1 MKKLNEVLK
10 GLKDDLSGLLSTMLI
25 SERMNSQKCIA
36 KDLDTTKTIVD
47 YKDESDEFSQ
57 EDLNRI
63 GRKIGKLTED
73 IKGMAN
79 VMLTSERINSQ
90 RCIAKDIDT
99 TKTII
104 DAKNESKKFTEE
116 DIKNLVEEAKKII
129 DTMLISERI
138 NSQRCIAKD
147 INTTKT
153 IIDYDDKKDEISKSE
168 LEKITNEL
176 KGLVDTML
184 VSERINS
191 QRCIA
196 KDIDTTKTI
205 IEQK

>member
-10 GLKDDLSGLLSTMLI
+10 TLKEDLSGLLSTMLI
-25 SERMNSQKCIA
+25 SERINSQKCIA

-47 YKDESDEFSQ
+47 HKDESDEFSQ

-63 GRKIGKLTED
+63 GRKIGELTED

-116 DIKNLVEEAKKII
+116 DIKNLAEEAKKI
-129 DTMLISERI
+129 LILLHL
-138 NSQRCIAKD
+138 
-147 INTTKT
+147 
-153 IIDYDDKKDEISKSE
+153 Y
-168 LEKITNEL
+168 
-176 KGLVDTML
+176 
-184 VSERINS
+184 
-191 QRCIA
+191 
-196 KDIDTTKTI
+196 
-205 IEQK
+205 

>member
-104 DAKNESKKFTEE
+104 
-116 DIKNLVEEAKKII
+116 
-129 DTMLISERI
+129 
-138 NSQRCIAKD
+138 
-147 INTTKT
+147 
-153 IIDYDDKKDEISKSE
+153 
-168 LEKITNEL
+168 
-176 KGLVDTML
+176 
-184 VSERINS
+184 
-191 QRCIA
+191 
-196 KDIDTTKTI
+196 
-205 IEQK
+205 EQK

>member
-104 DAKNESKKFTEE
+104 DAKNESNKFTEE
-116 DIKNLVEEAKKII
+116 DIKNLVEEAKKIVA
-129 DTMLISERI
+129 TMLISERV

-147 INTTKT
+147 IDTTRT

-168 LEKITNEL
+168 IEKITNEL
-176 KGLVDTML
+176 KGIVDTML

-196 KDIDTTKTI
+196 KDIDTTTTI